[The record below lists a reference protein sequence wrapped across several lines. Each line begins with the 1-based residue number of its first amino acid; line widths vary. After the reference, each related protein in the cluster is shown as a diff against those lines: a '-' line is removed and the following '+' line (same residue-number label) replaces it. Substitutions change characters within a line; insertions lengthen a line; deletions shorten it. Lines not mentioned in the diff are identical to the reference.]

1 MKKYVRYLLVLLM
14 CSSLTGVKAQT
25 TFPFDGIRYC
35 LDGSEAQVF
44 DGRYYSESKLIIP
57 NSVWYNGIKY
67 PVTSIR
73 YHAFYE
79 CKSLTEVTIPN
90 SVTTIGNGA
99 FDSCT
104 GLQKVIWN
112 ARNADYYNGLSY
124 DSPFSNCDRLT
135 DFVFGEEVE
144 YIPDYLCFQLTS
156 LKKLVIGNSVTTIG
170 MWAFYE
176 CTGLTEVTISNSV
189 TTIGYKAFDGCT
201 GLQKVIWNARNAQD
215 LQYVYDNPIFPDC
228 NQLTDFVFGE
238 EVEHIPDFLC
248 NNLRLLNTIVIPNSV
263 TTIGD
268 GAFNSCTGLTE
279 VTIPNSVTSIGSSA
293 FSGCTGLTE
302 VTIPNSVT
310 TIGNGAFDS
319 CTGLQKVIWNAR
331 NAQDLQDVL
340 YDNPIFPDCDQLT
353 DFVFGEEVEH
363 IPGHL
368 CYKLRLLN
376 TIIIPNSVTAIGERA
391 FSGCT
396 GLTTMSIGNS
406 VTAIGERAFYNCSGL
421 QTVIWNARNVQDL
434 QYDVFNNILPFSGC
448 DRLTDFVFGE
458 EVEYIPDYLC
468 YQLTSLKKLVIGNS
482 VTTIGMWAFYECTG
496 LTEVTISNSVTTIGE
511 RAFDSC
517 TGLTEVT
524 IPNSVTTIGQL
535 AFNSCTGLQKVTI
548 GNSVT
553 AIGYGAFDS
562 CSGLTE
568 VTIPN
573 SVTTIGNFAFTSC
586 TGLQKVTIGN
596 SVTAIGDGA
605 FDSCTGLQKVIWNAR
620 NAQDLQDVL
629 YDNPIFPDC
638 DQLTDFVFGEEVEH
652 IPAYLCYQ
660 LASLKKLVI
669 GNSVTS
675 IGKMAFSSCTGLT
688 EVTIPNS
695 VTTIGDG
702 AFNSCT
708 GLTEVTIPNS
718 VTTIGDGAFS
728 GCTGL
733 TEVTIPNSVTS
744 IGYVAFSGCTGL
756 QKVIWNT
763 RNAQCLQDKFIWSP
777 FKNCDRLTDFIF
789 GEEVEH
795 IPDYLCYN
803 LTLLNTI
810 VIPNSVTTIGERAFS
825 ECRGLQKV
833 TIGNSVTAIGYGAFD
848 SCSGLTEVSIPNSV
862 TSIGYL
868 AFYSCSGLQKVT
880 IGNSV
885 TNIGSSAFDSCSGLQ
900 KVTIGNSVTN
910 IGSSAF
916 DSCSGLTEVSIPN
929 SVTNIENNAFN
940 GCTQMES
947 VTIGEKVES
956 IGESAFAKCNNLTAV
971 ISKAMTPPQIWATT
985 FDDYAMTLYV
995 PAGCKPKYAEAEYW
1009 NNFTDIRETGVTL
1022 HTVTANATD
1031 ETMGYVT
1038 GGGEYPQG
1046 STATLV
1052 AVPFGQNYFVRWNDG
1067 NTDNP
1072 RTITVTGDMTFT
1084 AEFAPAGSAVET
1096 LENGERGIY
1105 ATGRTLHVENG
1116 GESYRVYTA
1125 AGRLVYTGNDSS
1137 VTLSAPGMYIVHTGD
1152 RSQKV
1157 AVK

>member
-310 TIGNGAFDS
+310 TIGERAFSGCTGLTEVTILNSVTTIGNGAFNSCTGLTEVTIPNSVTTIGDGAFDS

-376 TIIIPNSVTAIGERA
+376 TIIIP
-391 FSGCT
+391 
-396 GLTTMSIGNS
+396 NS

-482 VTTIGMWAFYECTG
+482 VTTIGKWAFYE
-496 LTEVTISNSVTTIGE
+496 
-511 RAFDSC
+511 
-517 TGLTEVT
+517 
-524 IPNSVTTIGQL
+524 
-535 AFNSCTGLQKVTI
+535 CTGLQKVTI

-553 AIGYGAFDS
+553 AIGYGAFY
-562 CSGLTE
+562 
-568 VTIPN
+568 
-573 SVTTIGNFAFTSC
+573 SC
-586 TGLQKVTIGN
+586 TGLTE
-596 SVTAIGDGA
+596 
-605 FDSCTGLQKVIWNAR
+605 VIWNAR
-620 NAQDLQDVL
+620 NAQDFQD
-629 YDNPIFPDC
+629 NSSPFSGC
-638 DQLTDFVFGEEVEH
+638 DRLTDFVFGEKVEH

-695 VTTIGDG
+695 VTSIG
-702 AFNSCT
+702 S
-708 GLTEVTIPNS
+708 S
-718 VTTIGDGAFS
+718 AFS

-744 IGYVAFSGCTGL
+744 IGYLAFSGCTGL

-795 IPDYLCYN
+795 IPAYLCYN

-810 VIPNSVTTIGERAFS
+810 VIPNSVTTIGYGAFS
-825 ECRGLQKV
+825 ECRGLQKVTIGNSVTTIGKFAFTSCRGLQKV

-848 SCSGLTEVSIPNSV
+848 SCSGLTEITIPNAVTTIGVWAFSSCTGLTEVTIPNSV
-862 TSIGYL
+862 TTIEGY
-868 AFYSCSGLQKVT
+868 AFTRCTGLKTVT

-885 TNIGSSAFDSCSGLQ
+885 T
-900 KVTIGNSVTN
+900 TIEDG
-910 IGSSAF
+910 
-916 DSCSGLTEVSIPN
+916 
-929 SVTNIENNAFN
+929 AFN

-1046 STATLV
+1046 STATLI